1 MQKSAVNATARFFY
15 VFLMV
20 LNGLI
25 IFFSAKVHQF
35 VSELIY
41 LSVFTAKIRSMFT
54 DWIIKLDLFLDD
66 ELGLIHL

>member
-1 MQKSAVNATARFFY
+1 MIFLRVFY
-15 VFLMV
+15 SSCFGFKWFNL
-20 LNGLI
+20 

-41 LSVFTAKIRSMFT
+41 LSVFTVKIRSMFT

-66 ELGLIHL
+66 ELGLIHI

>member
-1 MQKSAVNATARFFY
+1 MW
-15 VFLMV
+15 FLMV

-25 IFFSAKVHQF
+25 RFFSAKVHQF